1 MNKLL
6 ITLLVA
12 VGISGVAHAAGDKA
26 AGKEKSA
33 VCAACH
39 AADGNS
45 AIANFP
51 KLAGQNDSYLI
62 KQMQDIKSGSRQ
74 VVEMTGLLDN
84 LTDQDLAD
92 IAAYFSSKTGTVG
105 HAAKDLVAQGEKIYR
120 AGIADKGV
128 AACTA
133 CHAPTGQGNAQAG
146 FPAVG
151 GQHAAYIEKQLKAFR
166 VNARNNDPQGM
177 MRDIAAKLSDAE
189 IKAVSSYIQG
199 LSK

>member
-6 ITLLVA
+6 ISMLLTL
-12 VGISGVAHAAGDKA
+12 GITGVAHAAGDAA
-26 AGKEKSA
+26 AGQAKTA

-39 AADGNS
+39 GADGNS

-51 KLAGQNDSYLI
+51 KLAGQNEKYLV
-62 KQMQDIKSGSRQ
+62 KQMKDIKNGVRP

-84 LTDQDLAD
+84 LSDQDLAD
-92 IAAYFSSKTGTVG
+92 IGAYFAKQGTQIG
-105 HAAKDLVAQGEKIYR
+105 HAAKDQVEAGQKIYR

-133 CHAPTGQGNAQAG
+133 CHSPTGAGNASAA
-146 FPAVG
+146 FPAVS
-151 GQHAAYIEKQLKAFR
+151 GQHAAYVEKQLKMFRNAER
-166 VNARNNDPQGM
+166 VNDPNKM

-189 IKAVSSYIQG
+189 IKAVAAYIQG
-199 LSK
+199 LN